1 MTLLKKLLW
10 SSLFSILII
19 TNALAAQTFV
29 IRNIQVQGL
38 QGISKATVL
47 NYLPVHVG
55 ETFDPSKTDEIIN
68 DLYQTGFFSNISL
81 ARAGN
86 TLIINVSERPVIGS
100 IKVTGNNMITKD
112 QINGVLS
119 NVGLVEGRV
128 FDQSVLNKLT
138 NSLQSE
144 YYSIGHYNAR
154 VTTTVTP
161 EPRNRVAV
169 LVTVS
174 EGRVAL
180 VEHIQ
185 IIGNTAFSSSAII
198 HAMTLTTPK
207 WNTFFTQSDHYSKD
221 KLDASMDGIRNYY
234 LDRGYLKIK
243 IDSYQ
248 ASIAPDRKSIFLI
261 VHLTEG
267 PIYYVSGYDIVGNL
281 ILPKAKL
288 ESMVKLK
295 PGDPF
300 SRAEIVDATKRMMRA
315 LGNQGYAF
323 ADVNAIPTI
332 DETTRRIFISFH
344 VNPGN
349 RIYVRRVN
357 FAGNTKTAD
366 YVLRRAMRVQEG
378 GMINLD
384 DIDESTRNLNMLGYL
399 GNVKETTNPVV
410 GTNDQVDVD
419 YNVTEKSSAAA
430 TAGAGYGTDG
440 FVLSAGINE
449 SNFLGTGDSVGINFN
464 SDPYERTY
472 SFSFNNP
479 CINQYC
485 VSRGFTVYDTLTTPF
500 AVNLGSFYSTN
511 EYGFNVAYGIPISEY
526 DSYQL
531 GYGVQHTTL
540 HNGNES
546 TVENG
551 VVVPIGSTMVQSF
564 IKDNGNEFN
573 QLLLSLGWT
582 RDTLDRAVFPTSG
595 LNQAAAI
602 QISTPIASTPLDYYK
617 LTYQAHWF
625 LPMWDDYI
633 FTAEGGAGYG
643 NSYGSPG
650 ALPFF
655 DNYYAGGI
663 GFNGA
668 VRGYET
674 NTLGPQD
681 NTGTPVGGNAMLA
694 GSLGLIIPTPIDDT
708 LRTTLFVDAG
718 NVFDT
723 KRAYNVPFESP
734 SVPTPGAPQTNNF
747 PVGIDLGELRYS
759 TGVEF
764 DWQVPVVN
772 ALLTLSF
779 AKALNPSKTDQTEWF
794 QFNIGTSF

>member
-10 SSLFSILII
+10 SSFFSILII
-19 TNALAAQTFV
+19 TNVWAADSFV

-47 NYLPVHVG
+47 NYLPVKVG

-86 TLIINVSERPVIGS
+86 TLIIRVSERPVIGS
-100 IKVTGNNMITKD
+100 IKVTGNSMITKD

-128 FDQSVLNKLT
+128 FDQSVLDKLT

-144 YYSIGHYNAR
+144 YYSIGRYNAK
-154 VTTTVTP
+154 VSTTVTP

-185 IIGNTAFSSSAII
+185 IIGNTAFSSRALIN
-198 HAMTLTTPK
+198 AMTLTTPK
-207 WNTFFTQSDHYSKD
+207 WDSFFTQEDHYSKD
-221 KLDASMDGIRNYY
+221 KLDSSMDGIRNYY
-234 LDRGYLKIK
+234 LDRGYLKIH

-248 ASIAPDRKSIFLI
+248 ASIAPDRKSVFLI
-261 VHLTEG
+261 IHLTEG

-281 ILPKAKL
+281 ILPKEKL

-295 PGDPF
+295 VGEPF
-300 SRAEIVDATKRMMRA
+300 SRAEVVNATKRMMRA
-315 LGNQGYAF
+315 LGNQGYAY
-323 ADVNAIPTI
+323 ADVNAIPTV
-332 DETTRRIFISFH
+332 DESTKRIFITFH

-399 GNVKETTNPVV
+399 GNIKETTSPVV
-410 GTNDQVDVD
+410 GSNDQVDVNYD
-419 YNVTEKSSAAA
+419 VTEKSSASA

-440 FVLSAGINE
+440 FVISAGVNQ
-449 SNFLGTGDSVGINFN
+449 SNFLGTGDSVGVNFN

-479 CINQYC
+479 CINESC
-485 VSRGFTVYDTLTTPF
+485 VSRGFSIYDTVTTPY
-500 AVNLGSFYSTN
+500 AVNLGSSYSTN
-511 EYGFNVAYGIPISEY
+511 EFGFNVAYGIPVSEY

-540 HNGNES
+540 HEGGNGQ
-546 TVENG
+546 
-551 VVVPIGSTMVQSF
+551 STMVQSF

-582 RDTLDRAVFPTSG
+582 RNTLDRAVFPTDG
-595 LNQAAAI
+595 LNQAAAV
-602 QISTPIASTPLDYYK
+602 QVSTPIASTPLDYYK
-617 LTYQAHWF
+617 MTYQAHWYQPLF
-625 LPMWDDYI
+625 DNYI

-643 NSYGSPG
+643 NSYGPPG

-663 GFNGA
+663 GFNGG

-694 GSLGLIIPTPIDDT
+694 GSLGLIIPTPVDDT
-708 LRTTLFVDAG
+708 LRTTLFVDGG

-723 KRAYNVPFESP
+723 KRAYNVPFENP
-734 SVPTPGAPQTNNF
+734 PVPVPGISQGNNY

-779 AKALNPSKTDQTEWF
+779 AKALNPAKTDQTEWF